1 MSHPVEPE
9 SHGDSQELFAS
20 LYRELHRL
28 AKAQIARQRA
38 SELVGATTLLHEAY
52 LSLSRQ
58 DGSLFADRAH
68 FMAYAAR
75 AMRGLVIDFARRK
88 QARKRGGEFVLT
100 SIEPNELEQLPDV
113 QQLAQLSDELDQLSA
128 VDPKLSE
135 IVDLKF
141 FCGLSLAEIAAM
153 RGVSESTVRRD
164 WEKARIY
171 LHDALK
177 NA

>member
-1 MSHPVEPE
+1 MSEPVEPE
-9 SHGDSQELFAS
+9 GQRDSEELFAS

-28 AKAQIARQRA
+28 AKSQIARQRA

-58 DGSLFADRAH
+58 HSAQFPDRAH

-75 AMRGLVIDFARRK
+75 AMRGLVIDFARKK

-100 SIEPNELEQLPDV
+100 SIEPGELEQLPDV
-113 QQLAQLSDELDQLSA
+113 QQLTQLSEELDQLSA

-141 FCGLSLAEIAAM
+141 FCGLSLSEIASL

-164 WEKARIY
+164 WEKARIF
-171 LHDALK
+171 LHDALQ
-177 NA
+177 NS

>member
-1 MSHPVEPE
+1 MSVSVEPE
-9 SHGDSQELFAS
+9 GHRANQELFAS

-28 AKAQIARQRA
+28 AKIQIARQRA

-52 LSLSRQ
+52 VSLSRQ
-58 DGSLFADRAH
+58 QSAMFPDRAH

-88 QARKRGGEFVLT
+88 QAQKRGGEFVLT
-100 SIEPNELEQLPDV
+100 SVEQSELDQLPDV
-113 QQLAQLSDELDQLSA
+113 QQLTQLSQELDQLSA

-135 IVDLKF
+135 VVDLKF
-141 FCGLSLAEIAAM
+141 FCGLSLAEIAEM

-171 LHDALK
+171 LHEALQTG
-177 NA
+177 